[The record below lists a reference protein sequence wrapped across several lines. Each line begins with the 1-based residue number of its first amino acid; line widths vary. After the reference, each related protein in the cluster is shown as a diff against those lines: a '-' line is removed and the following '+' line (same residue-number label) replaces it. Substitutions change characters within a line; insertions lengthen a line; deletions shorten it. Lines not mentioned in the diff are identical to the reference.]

1 MVARHFLLLWHGV
14 QFASKSK
21 GTACDCEAASATR
34 FRIQGQKPR
43 IASEAPA
50 SVQLE
55 EAADKSDSQIGPAT
69 ETDVEHLARHGG
81 GRDGCARCKLPGC
94 GCLQ

>member
-1 MVARHFLLLWHGV
+1 MPAKARARPVTVKRPALHV
-14 QFASKSK
+14 SEPKAK
-21 GTACDCEAASATR
+21 
-34 FRIQGQKPR
+34 KPR

-81 GRDGCARCKLPGC
+81 GRDGCARCKLLGC